1 MMELANTIEA
11 ILFYQ
16 AEPMTVK
23 RLSTLLKRSEGEV
36 RDALRVLEE
45 RLLPTGLRLLSLTD
59 EVVLGTAPEASA
71 FIEAITKEEL
81 SKDLSKASL
90 ETLAIVLYKGPITRA
105 EIDYIRGVNSTFI
118 LRNLL
123 VRGLVEKVDN
133 PHDQRSFLYRPT
145 FQLLEFMGVA
155 NTESLPEYEATMTAL
170 AQFVSVKEEADKED
184 EQKAAAASPVLSSEI
199 SEIPETQEP
208 GVIPDLADADEVLPE
223 LASDSLENKEV
234 AGTDDG
240 GGTDDDD
247 DDDFDLEEDFADV
260 VDADIAEEDIAGG
273 NFADEALEAHLA
285 ADEERAS

>member
-133 PHDQRSFLYRPT
+133 PADQRSFLYRPT

-199 SEIPETQEP
+199 SETPETQEP

-223 LASDSLENKEV
+223 LASDSSENDV
-234 AGTDDG
+234 VGAADDG
-240 GGTDDDD
+240 EDDDAD
-247 DDDFDLEEDFADV
+247 DDLEEDFADV

>member
-1 MMELANTIEA
+1 M
-11 ILFYQ
+11 FYQ

-133 PHDQRSFLYRPT
+133 PADQRSFLYRPT

-199 SEIPETQEP
+199 SETPETQEP

-223 LASDSLENKEV
+223 LASDSSENDV
-234 AGTDDG
+234 VGAADDG
-240 GGTDDDD
+240 EDDDAD
-247 DDDFDLEEDFADV
+247 DDLEEDFADV

>member
-1 MMELANTIEA
+1 
-11 ILFYQ
+11 
-16 AEPMTVK
+16 
-23 RLSTLLKRSEGEV
+23 
-36 RDALRVLEE
+36 
-45 RLLPTGLRLLSLTD
+45 
-59 EVVLGTAPEASA
+59 
-71 FIEAITKEEL
+71 
-81 SKDLSKASL
+81 
-90 ETLAIVLYKGPITRA
+90 
-105 EIDYIRGVNSTFI
+105 
-118 LRNLL
+118 
-123 VRGLVEKVDN
+123 
-133 PHDQRSFLYRPT
+133 
-145 FQLLEFMGVA
+145 MGVA

-240 GGTDDDD
+240 GDTDDDD
-247 DDDFDLEEDFADV
+247 DDDFDPEEEFADV